1 MLASRFLRLSVIYAL
16 LGISLGIF
24 IAASRDMAQTPT
36 HAHLNLLGFVAMA
49 IYGLFYRLYP
59 AAEQSWMAT
68 AHFWIAN
75 IGMIGLIASVAAVYG
90 GSPAVGD
97 PSAKVFSLLV
107 ILGMAVFAVIVFKAT
122 ARNA

>member
-16 LGISLGIF
+16 LGIALGIF
-24 IAASRDMAQTPT
+24 MAASRDMAQMPT

-49 IYGLFYRLYP
+49 IYGFFYRLYP
-59 AAEQSWMAT
+59 AADGWMAV

-75 IGMIGLIASVAAVYG
+75 IGMIGLIASVAAIHG
-90 GSPAVGD
+90 GYPAVGD
-97 PSAKVFSLLV
+97 PSAKVFSLV
-107 ILGMAVFAVIVFKAT
+107 VTLGMAVFAVVVFKAT